1 MRRRYKVAAGIAV
14 GLVAG
19 VGIALWAQTAD
30 FQVLDAQGEVAQKQ
44 LDLLIFAS
52 TLSLFVMIPVFALIA
67 FISLRYREGNRK
79 VHLYRP
85 TWDHS
90 NVAETIWWGLPAVL
104 IGVLSVVIWTS
115 SHDLDPYKPLT
126 SDTKPV
132 NVQVVALQWRWLFIY
147 PDEKVATI
155 NHLTIPEKTPINFTI
170 TSDAP
175 MNSFWIPKL
184 GGQVYAMSGMSTKL
198 HLLANTKGDFNG
210 SSVNLSGKGF
220 SKMKFIVTSTSQTKY
235 KQWLRQMDS
244 SKPLNWDS
252 YAQVAKPTE
261 DTQKQSYKLEDT
273 SLYDKIIEKYMPT
286 HGAGSHAVGHG
297 E

>member
-1 MRRRYKVAAGIAV
+1 MRRRYKIGAGIIA
-14 GLVAG
+14 GLAIG
-19 VGIALWAQTAD
+19 VGIAMWSQTAE
-30 FQVLDAQGEVAQKQ
+30 FQVLDAQGEVAKKQ

-52 TLSLFVMIPVFALIA
+52 TLSLFVMIPVFALVA

-90 NVAETIWWGLPAVL
+90 NVAETIWWGLPALL
-104 IGVLSVVIWTS
+104 IGVLSVIIWTS
-115 SHDLDPYKPLT
+115 SHDLDPYKPLVN
-126 SDTKPV
+126 DKKPV

-147 PDEKVATI
+147 PDEKIATI

-170 TSDAP
+170 TADAP

-184 GGQVYAMSGMSTKL
+184 GGQVYAMNGMSTKL
-198 HLLANTKGDFNG
+198 HLMADSTGDFNG

-220 SKMKFIVTSTSQTKY
+220 SKMKFITTATSETQY
-235 KQWLRQMDS
+235 KEWVKQARAAKSLDWEVYTQI
-244 SKPLNWDS
+244 
-252 YAQVAKPTE
+252 AKPTE
-261 DTQKQSYKLEDT
+261 KTEKQSYKLEDAM
-273 SLYDKIIEKYMPT
+273 LYDKIIEKYMPMHET
-286 HGAGSHAVGHG
+286 SGHMKEHG